1 MTKEEKLLER
11 LVSLE
16 SVMVAYS
23 GGVDSALLA
32 YYAKKALGERA
43 VIVIA
48 VSASLAQSD
57 LQRARLQALQF
68 DFDLVEIETHETE
81 LPEYKINDAR
91 RCFFCKATLFQE
103 MERLALELGIKH
115 IAYGANVDDLQDFRP
130 GHQAAKEYKVLS
142 PLQEA
147 GLLKAEIRAL
157 AKIAGL
163 PSYDWPSNACL
174 SSRVPTFTPVEIT
187 SLAQIEKSEDFV
199 KSLGFKQV
207 RVRHLP
213 EGASV
218 EVGVDEL
225 SKLYAQPNLVS
236 QIEIE
241 LKRIGYES
249 VQINPKG
256 YRQGSMNIVNK
267 TASVS

>member
-11 LVSLE
+11 LASLE

-32 YYAKKALGERA
+32 YYAKKALGAQA

-48 VSASLAQSD
+48 VSGSLAQSD
-57 LQRARLQALQF
+57 LERARAQAEQF
-68 DFDLVEIETHETE
+68 DFDLIEIETHETD
-81 LPEYKINDAR
+81 LPEYKVNDAR

-103 MERLALELGIKH
+103 MEGLAKERGIKH

-130 GHQAAKEYKVLS
+130 GHQAAKEHNVLS
-142 PLQEA
+142 PLQEV
-147 GLLKAEIRAL
+147 GLVKDEIRAL

-174 SSRVPTFTPVEIT
+174 SSRIPTFTPVEII
-187 SLAQIEKSEDFV
+187 SLSQIEKSEDFV

-213 EGASV
+213 QGASV

-225 SKLYAQPNLVS
+225 SRFNAEPNLVS
-236 QIEIE
+236 QIETE
-241 LKRIGYES
+241 LKRIGYKS
-249 VQINPKG
+249 IQINPQG
-256 YRQGSMNIVNK
+256 YRQGSMNIMNK
-267 TASVS
+267 TASKP